1 MNIFASTLFYNTISL
16 ILYNNYLYRKEI
28 IFRYKKFVVIIRNL
42 NTMKF
47 ASKKEYYEYCQFQ
60 KNRFILEFIIF
71 LIRHCVIIFFNY
83 IIKEKNNLSNSA
95 KNIKQVS
102 IIKSECINK
111 KEDFIFDFNFNI
123 EKKVA

>member
-1 MNIFASTLFYNTISL
+1 MNIFASTLFDNMISL

-83 IIKEKNNLSNSA
+83 VKEKNNLSNST

-111 KEDFIFDFNFNI
+111 KEDFIFDFNI